1 MLLAKNKFE
10 WLFLVKLSI
19 YLNNWQKY
27 DITKILA
34 DELLHQIHVK
44 YMCSKSIKD
53 PVNATY
59 WDSFGVVL
67 TGG

>member
-1 MLLAKNKFE
+1 MLLAKNNLV
-10 WLFLVKLSI
+10 WLFLSI

-34 DELLHQIHVK
+34 YELLRQIHVK
-44 YMCSKSIKD
+44 YSVCMCSKSNKE
-53 PVNATY
+53 PMSATY
-59 WDSFGVVL
+59 WDGFGVVL